1 MTYGLDSSA
10 SNADRVVLR
19 RSRWI
24 NFAMHAMSLGVGL
37 PMGIA
42 GLVALAFL
50 PSAHPAPITLLGAGL
65 FVAALG
71 QLVSTQF
78 RAPRRLIFD
87 NARAQLLI
95 DETGRND
102 DHAAI
107 LPFEAIEGFRWLPH
121 AALSGAGHGSPSAVV
136 EMTKHNGAVWTLS
149 LLPSVAEA
157 EALTALLLGRLDLQ
171 QPATPSRPHEPKL
184 VRIEQNGDDTTLSWK
199 RRYSIAQSA
208 LLFAASAGLAMVVF
222 GTRVLV
228 SSALHYGVLGCTT
241 LLAVLALYALLDAAL
256 RSRKVVITS
265 DRLHANCRVGRIG
278 NVRVPLHE
286 IDAVVFHFA
295 PSQRD
300 MLFVLRADERLRLM
314 ALTRGKVSLED
325 ALAAR
330 AMSSKLARIE
340 VGDLTMPEKLNLE
353 QLLRRLIHE
362 RTGRVIH

>member
-1 MTYGLDSSA
+1 MYALDSSA

-19 RSRWI
+19 RSTLV
-24 NFAMHAMSLGVGL
+24 NVAMHAISLGVGL
-37 PMGIA
+37 PMSIA
-42 GLVALAFL
+42 GLVGLAFL

-78 RAPRRLIFD
+78 RAPKRLIFD

-95 DETGRND
+95 DETGRED

-107 LPFEAIEGFRWLPH
+107 VPFEAIEGFRWLPH
-121 AALSGAGHGSPSAVV
+121 AALSGAGHGSLSAVV

-149 LLPSVAEA
+149 LLPSVEEA
-157 EALTALLLGRLDLQ
+157 EAVAATLLGRLNLE
-171 QPATPSRPHEPKL
+171 QPGTPSPPHDPKL
-184 VRIEQNGDDTTLSWK
+184 VRVEQKGDETILSWK

-208 LLFAASAGLAMVVF
+208 LLFAASAGLATAVF

-228 SSALHYGVLGCTT
+228 SSALLYGALGCATV
-241 LLAVLALYALLDAAL
+241 LAALALYALFIAAV
-256 RSRKVVITS
+256 RSRRIVISS
-265 DRLHANCRVGRIG
+265 DRLRANCRVGRIG
-278 NVRVPLHE
+278 NVRVPLDE

-300 MLFVLRADERLRLM
+300 MLFVLRADERKRLM

-353 QLLRRLIHE
+353 HLLRRLIHE